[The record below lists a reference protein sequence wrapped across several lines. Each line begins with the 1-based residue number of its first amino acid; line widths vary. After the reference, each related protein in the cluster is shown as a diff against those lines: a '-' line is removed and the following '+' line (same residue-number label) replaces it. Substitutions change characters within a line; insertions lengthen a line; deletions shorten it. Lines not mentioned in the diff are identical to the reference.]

1 MNVNEYIHVQLFFFF
16 PDATFPETDFQILT
30 QMFFPSLSAPI
41 TYLKSLFSL
50 SL

>member
-1 MNVNEYIHVQLFFFF
+1 MNVNEYIHLQLFFFPF
-16 PDATFPETDFQILT
+16 WTTFPKMDFQILT
-30 QMFFPSLSAPI
+30 HVFSFPLSPI